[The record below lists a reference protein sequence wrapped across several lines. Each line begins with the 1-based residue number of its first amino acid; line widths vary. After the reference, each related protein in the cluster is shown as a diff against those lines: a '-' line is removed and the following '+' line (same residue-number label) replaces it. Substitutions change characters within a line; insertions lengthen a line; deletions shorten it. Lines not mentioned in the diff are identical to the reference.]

1 MAGRGARRGPVLRGG
16 LLPLGR
22 AGFLGAAVG
31 DDGGSRCRAAGRR
44 EARAVS
50 GSGAGALG
58 AVPGRAYRPIVVRR
72 RGCSRRVLGAGRE
85 VSESTSDKASEHERT
100 LLWASACRRCW
111 RCAGGA
117 RARGVRREPAVL
129 NWGTGCAGAVREARL
144 CCGRAGGCSL
154 AMRDGRWP
162 QCFANKREAPA
173 QHGGAVR
180 IVASNRQG
188 ADAASGGL
196 GPRLAAYREQPSQ

>member
-1 MAGRGARRGPVLRGG
+1 MSGRRTKGSAGGQWICGGGAR
-16 LLPLGR
+16 
-22 AGFLGAAVG
+22 
-31 DDGGSRCRAAGRR
+31 GS
-44 EARAVS
+44 
-50 GSGAGALG
+50 AGARIP
-58 AVPGRAYRPIVVRR
+58 AHRSSAA
-72 RGCSRRVLGAGRE
+72 RVFSACAACGAGRE
-85 VSESTSDKASEHERT
+85 VSESTSDKASDERT
-100 LLWASACRRCW
+100 LLWASACRWCW

-129 NWGTGCAGAVREARL
+129 NWGTGCAGAARAL
-144 CCGRAGGCSL
+144 LCCCGRAGGCSL

-180 IVASNRQG
+180 IAASNRQG